1 MTTAY
6 FIGFTILGGLIAVFA
21 ISGWNSYTEGKLPDT
36 PIIFRWFLAGL
47 TAAGLSAY
55 AWLFG
60 AGGDPAKMMESVSQ
74 AFEVKQILEKLST
87 PVGGAVEPEPELK
100 TPLKEKEK
108 EKEKNTEI
116 SVGMPNF

>member
-1 MTTAY
+1 MNTAY

-21 ISGWNSYTEGKLPDT
+21 ISGWNSYSEGKLPET
-36 PIIFRWFLAGL
+36 PILFRWFLAGL

-74 AFEVKQILEKLST
+74 AFEVKQIMEKLSN
-87 PVGGAVEPEPELK
+87 PVGGAVEPEPEVK
-100 TPLKEKEK
+100 APTKEKER
-108 EKEKNTEI
+108 EKETLI